1 MGFFKKSSAQEAR
14 SLSSTGDI
22 EFLAYSGLS
31 SSSYSGLKALRNSDV
46 RKAIQTISDDIS
58 SSKILVT
65 DGKSVTDNDIYY
77 SMLNV
82 RPNKIQDA
90 KTFWFAIVSSMLL
103 YGNSYAEIQR
113 TKEGRIEGLQFL
125 PIRTMNV
132 NLNSEGTAIE
142 SYTYTGEGT
151 NIIFKPDDILHFK
164 MAPFD
169 GLMGESPLLALAVEL
184 DLLNEAQKLLLSVY
198 RKGTRGSGKVT
209 IKGTNG
215 VGINT
220 EGAKKIRKEF
230 EELNAGSNENALG
243 LVIVDEDKFDY
254 ADLPIDTGFLS
265 IINNITFE
273 QKQIAKAFNL
283 PIEKFGLEAI
293 NSSSAE
299 LNTQYVQ
306 NGLRHYMKVIE
317 AELSYKLLGATLSTR
332 ESFEFDKTEL
342 TEPDFKELSETV
354 AELVKSGIITT
365 NEARAKLGY
374 SPLDAGDTL
383 VQNTAFQEKGA
394 E

>member
-1 MGFFKKSSAQEAR
+1 MGFLKKTPKQEVR
-14 SLSSTGDI
+14 SLGSTGEI
-22 EFLAYSGLS
+22 EFLGIS
-31 SSSYSGLKALRNSDV
+31 SLTSNTYSGLKAIRNSDV
-46 RKAIQTISDDIS
+46 RKAVQTISDDIS

-65 DGKSVTDNDIYY
+65 DGKSINTNDMYY
-77 SMLNV
+77 SLLNV

-113 TKEGRIEGLQFL
+113 SKEGIVESLQFL
-125 PIRTMNV
+125 PINTMNV
-132 NLNSEGTAIE
+132 NLNLAGTAIE
-142 SYTYTGEGT
+142 SYTYTGEGA
-151 NIIFKPDDILHFK
+151 NLIFKPEDILHFK

-169 GLMGESPLLALAVEL
+169 GLVGNSPLLALAVEL

-198 RKGTRGSGKVT
+198 RKGTRGSGKVI

-220 EGAKKIRKEF
+220 EASRKIRKQF
-230 EELNAGSNENALG
+230 EDLNSGTSDGSLSLI
-243 LVIVDEDKFDY
+243 LVEEDKFDY
-254 ADLPIDTGFLS
+254 QDLPIDTGFLS

-293 NSSSAE
+293 NSSSSE

-317 AELSYKLLGATLSTR
+317 AELSYKLLGLSFSK

-374 SPLDAGDTL
+374 SPLNEGEKL
-383 VQNTAFQEKGA
+383 IQNTAFQEKGA